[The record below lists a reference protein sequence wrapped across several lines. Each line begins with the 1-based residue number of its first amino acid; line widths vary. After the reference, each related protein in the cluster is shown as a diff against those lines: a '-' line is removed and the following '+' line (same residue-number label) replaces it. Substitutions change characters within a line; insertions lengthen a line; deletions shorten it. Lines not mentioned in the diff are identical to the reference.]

1 MEQNFLVDTNI
12 LIYYLDGHIPL
23 EHEAKIEHIFTYS
36 FNISVI
42 SKIELLGWRKYMP
55 EQYQVALRFI
65 KHAQVIYL
73 DHEIAEPTISIKH
86 TYPLK
91 LPDAVIAATAL
102 FYDWV
107 LVTRNTKDFD
117 LITNLKIYNPFA

>member
-1 MEQNFLVDTNI
+1 M
-12 LIYYLDGHIPL
+12 
-23 EHEAKIEHIFTYS
+23 
-36 FNISVI
+36 IST
-42 SKIELLGWRKYMP
+42 IELLGWRKYMP
-55 EQYQVALRFI
+55 EQYQVALRFV